1 MGTSLRMRRVGPD
14 EVVKGA
20 EYLESRFSETL
31 KDDVFLQELEAG
43 VLCNP
48 GEDWQMVNVL
58 LTGEDFP
65 ATGSECLPVLGGEH
79 VATLGSPFD
88 VLLVLKPEL
97 VRIASEFLQGV
108 DTNALLEQHKGKL
121 RVVGGAPDWMVS
133 QLVGHIDAMKKFY
146 LDASAAGQAVTKRV
160 YG

>member
-14 EVVKGA
+14 EVRKGT
-20 EYLESRFSETL
+20 EFLESQFTETL
-31 KDDVFLQELEAG
+31 ENDKFLHELEAG
-43 VLCNP
+43 ILCNL
-48 GEDWQMVNVL
+48 GEDWQKVNVL

-65 ATGSECLPVLGGEH
+65 ATGSECLPVLGGEQ

-88 VLLVLKPEL
+88 MLLVLKPEL
-97 VRIASEFLQGV
+97 VRAASQYLQGV
-108 DTNALLEQHKGKL
+108 HTDALLEQNKGKL
-121 RVVGGAPDWMVS
+121 RVVGGAPDWMVIE
-133 QLVGHIDAMKKFY
+133 LVGHIDTMKKFY

>member
-1 MGTSLRMRRVGPD
+1 MRRIAPDDAAKGP
-14 EVVKGA
+14 
-20 EYLESRFSETL
+20 EYLEGRFSETL
-31 KDDVFLQELEAG
+31 EDETYLQELEDG
-43 VLCNP
+43 VLCNL

-65 ATGSECLPVLGGEH
+65 ATGAECLPVLGGEH
-79 VATLGSPFD
+79 VASLGSPFD

-97 VRIASEFLQGV
+97 VRIASEFLQGL
-108 DTNALLEQHKGKL
+108 DTDALLEQNKGKL

-133 QLVGHIDAMKKFY
+133 QLVGHIGAMKNFY
-146 LDASAAGQAVTKRV
+146 LDASAAGHAVAKRV

>member
-14 EVVKGA
+14 ELTKGI
-20 EYLESRFSETL
+20 EHLESRFSDTLEDETY
-31 KDDVFLQELEAG
+31 LQEFEAG
-43 VLCNP
+43 VLCNL

-65 ATGSECLPVLGGEH
+65 ATGSKCLPVLGGEH

-88 VLLVLKPEL
+88 VLLILPPAL
-97 VRIASEFLQGV
+97 VRAASEYLHEVDV
-108 DTNALLEQHKGKL
+108 DTLVEQNSGRL
-121 RVVGGAPDWMVS
+121 RVVGGTPDWMVS
-133 QLVGHIDAMKKFY
+133 QLVSHIAALKKFY
-146 LDASAAGQAVTKRV
+146 LAASTAGDAVSKRM